1 MPFFKVTL
9 VFQRCFLTK
18 SLVAYLNDDFK
29 ESVHDMSTGL
39 KAKLVGEMQQSANWV
54 MGRPGRGCL
63 QERGAPAKC
72 LQLWREQS
80 VTCEPISE
88 ADIWP

>member
-18 SLVAYLNDDFK
+18 SLVEYLNDDFK

-39 KAKLVGEMQQSANWV
+39 KAKLVGEMQQSAHLGNGQTWQGV
-54 MGRPGRGCL
+54 SGGAWGSREVPPTV
-63 QERGAPAKC
+63 ERAKRH
-72 LQLWREQS
+72 L
-80 VTCEPISE
+80 
-88 ADIWP
+88 